1 MISLRRS
8 VKTKY
13 GMVIITTNALD
24 KNTNKYLFSRKGRI
38 KINGSV
44 IKTTYTY
51 GMNAY
56 SLVRNARNDVF
67 IEE

>member
-1 MISLRRS
+1 M
-8 VKTKY
+8 KTKY

-44 IKTTYTY
+44 IKPTYTY
-51 GMNAY
+51 GMNEY
-56 SLVRNARNDVF
+56 SLVRNARNDVV